1 MFPCMTLNASLLA
14 LGLQGVKAFPAC
26 SSQALQQ
33 GVPMLPIIH
42 LGVHTHACHHALTWP
57 DGLHGL
63 VLKVVTWQC
72 KATIWH
78 ERARPLL
85 VRSLVPLLGL
95 ALACMTCVDAFYSCL
110 WPWGDLLG
118 SLGVLPGSAPQKSP
132 E

>member
-1 MFPCMTLNASLLA
+1 MA
-14 LGLQGVKAFPAC
+14 
-26 SSQALQQ
+26 
-33 GVPMLPIIH
+33 PIIN

-63 VLKVVTWQC
+63 GLKVVTWQC
-72 KATIWH
+72 KATTWH

-95 ALACMTCVDAFYSCL
+95 ALACMTCVDAFYSVCGLGEICL
-110 WPWGDLLG
+110 APWAF
-118 SLGVLPGSAPQKSP
+118 LPGSAPQKTP